1 MRTTGARHRFVPLFG
16 DIHNHCG
23 ISYGHGTLQDAMENA
38 ALRLDFVSIT
48 GHAAWPDMDTADERI
63 SHIVAFHEEG
73 FARLAAGWRE
83 YCTRIAAF
91 EAEHDLVLFPGYEI
105 HSSEHGD
112 YTIVGCDHDLP
123 IITAGSPQDLR
134 RELSAPRRPPGTG
147 VPDGDAGSGGAD
159 GGNPGVLIFPHHIG
173 YRVGARGGN
182 WDSFAEDYSPVV
194 EILSMHGMAE
204 EDHTDR
210 PFLHSMGPLQ
220 HQGTLAEGLA
230 RGFRFGVLGNTDHH
244 SAHPGSYGHGLTGV
258 WATEPTR
265 EAIWEALYA
274 RRTWANSGDS
284 VRLWYA
290 VDGVPMGGEIALGGT
305 HTHEIEVDGESA
317 IDYVELID
325 NNGRRRLWW
334 EDHPDG
340 EDLSE
345 AIVTLEL
352 GWGERGKAHAWQGS
366 VAVLG
371 AELREV
377 MPRFRGQEVVSPLD
391 ASDNHV
397 PIQNA
402 RWSRTENGTVR
413 FACTS
418 WGNMTNTTPSTHA
431 IALRIGEPQDASVVV
446 SVNGLDLRVA
456 VTDLLAGS
464 RSANLGPIDSPAI
477 RLSADSRDRYYR
489 HVTWTDEA
497 TDRESRWYYVRVRLR
512 NGHWAISSPVFGG
525 ARHG

>member
-63 SHIVAFHEEG
+63 STHR
-73 FARLAAGWRE
+73 RLSRG
-83 YCTRIAAF
+83 RIC
-91 EAEHDLVLFPGYEI
+91 
-105 HSSEHGD
+105 S
-112 YTIVGCDHDLP
+112 
-123 IITAGSPQDLR
+123 
-134 RELSAPRRPPGTG
+134 PRRGVAGVLHPYRRIRSGNTTSSSSRATRSTPVSMATTRSSDVTTIFRSSPPGH
-147 VPDGDAGSGGAD
+147 PRISGGSCRRPAVR
-159 GGNPGVLIFPHHIG
+159 PGPASRMVMPDRVALTAAIPGFSSFPHHIG

-391 ASDNHV
+391 AVGQSRAHPECALV
-397 PIQNA
+397 PDGERNRPVCLHQLGKHDKHHA
-402 RWSRTENGTVR
+402 VHPRHRPADRGAPGR
-413 FACTS
+413 FGGGIS
-418 WGNMTNTTPSTHA
+418 Q
-431 IALRIGEPQDASVVV
+431 R
-446 SVNGLDLRVA
+446 LDLRVA
-456 VTDLLAGS
+456 VTDLLTGS
-464 RSANLGPIDSPAI
+464 RSANLGPSTVP
-477 RLSADSRDRYYR
+477 LS
-489 HVTWTDEA
+489 
-497 TDRESRWYYVRVRLR
+497 
-512 NGHWAISSPVFGG
+512 G
-525 ARHG
+525 